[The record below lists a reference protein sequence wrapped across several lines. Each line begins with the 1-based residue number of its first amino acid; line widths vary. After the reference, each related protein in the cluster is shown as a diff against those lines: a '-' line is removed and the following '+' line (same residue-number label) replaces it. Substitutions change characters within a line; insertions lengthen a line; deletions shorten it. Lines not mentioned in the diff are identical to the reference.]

1 MRFDAFL
8 LPYDEPAIRILL
20 RNNEKINCNCL
31 DTLDQLES
39 SFNPIILLR
48 NHTLLPYI
56 VHSIRT
62 VDVLTPIVVVEVF
75 EPSFSDSLPINGSI
89 APINLNHH
97 NLMAIVKQGLPKQ
110 IWDYA
115 FEVDRKQTGL
125 HH

>member
-20 RNNEKINCNCL
+20 RNNEKINCNSL

-39 SFNPIILLR
+39 SFNPIILLT

-75 EPSFSDSLPINGSI
+75 EQSFSDSLPINGSI
-89 APINLNHH
+89 APINLNHY
-97 NLMAIVKQGLPKQ
+97 NLMTIVKKGLPKQ
-110 IWDYA
+110 VWDYA
-115 FEVDRKQTGL
+115 FEVDRKRTGQ